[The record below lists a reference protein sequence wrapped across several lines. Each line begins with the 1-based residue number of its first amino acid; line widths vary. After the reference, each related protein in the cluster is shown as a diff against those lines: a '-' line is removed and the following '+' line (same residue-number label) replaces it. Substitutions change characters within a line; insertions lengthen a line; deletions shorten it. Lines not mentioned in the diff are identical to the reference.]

1 MRHNLFYVD
10 NTSQVRGG
18 LRGTLSEEAKKGSV
32 GVPALNSSKPGGGL
46 HLIYRKALVHMRKRN
61 IGKTM

>member
-1 MRHNLFYVD
+1 MRRNLFYVD

-18 LRGTLSEEAKKGSV
+18 LRGTLSEEVKKGLV
-32 GVPALNSSKPGGGL
+32 GVPVLNSSKPGGRA
-46 HLIYRKALVHMRKRN
+46 HLIYRKVRVHMRKRN